1 MDPGRQARRR
11 EPAMD
16 LSRSDE
22 RYLVRPMK
30 QLALLL
36 MSGAAL
42 SLAAFTSPAGAG
54 ERYGQRPPV
63 VLSPDLTAP
72 WVMQL
77 GGQAAPRGGIVYRT
91 QPRAVRQAA
100 TQPRMQRAE
109 PRRVTNVSLAAP
121 RVKPKPVSQI
131 DPRFLPQT
139 VSYTGSEKPGTIIIN
154 TSERHLYYVMGNG
167 QARRYG
173 VGVGKEGHAWSG
185 TEKISRKAEWPDW
198 RPPAEM
204 IKRVREKE
212 GRILPVHM
220 AGGPENPL
228 GARALYLGST
238 LYRIHGTNQPWT
250 IGKAVSSGCIRMRNE
265 DVTELY
271 EHAKVGAKVIVM

>member
-1 MDPGRQARRR
+1 
-11 EPAMD
+11 
-16 LSRSDE
+16 
-22 RYLVRPMK
+22 MK
-30 QLALLL
+30 KLALLM

-42 SLAAFTSPAGAG
+42 SLASLATPALASD
-54 ERYGQRPPV
+54 RYGQRPPV
-63 VLSPDLTAP
+63 VLSPDLSAP
-72 WVMQL
+72 WVLQL

-91 QPRAVRQAA
+91 KPRVVRTPAYRTPA
-100 TQPRMQRAE
+100 LRGE
-109 PRRVTNVSLAAP
+109 PRRVTNAALAAP
-121 RVKPKPVSQI
+121 RSKPAPVRQI
-131 DPRFLPQT
+131 DPQFLPQT
-139 VSYTGSEKPGTIIIN
+139 VSYDGNHKPGTIIID
-154 TSERHLYYVMGNG
+154 TRARFLYHVMGDG

-185 TEKISRKAEWPDW
+185 TEKVSRKAEWPDW

-212 GRILPVHM
+212 GRILPAHM

-250 IGKAVSSGCIRMRNE
+250 IGQAVSSGCIRMRNE

-271 EHAKVGAKVIVM
+271 ERVSVGAKVIVI